1 MPSCDGSNCGACSAC
16 NCIKEY
22 VHLDKREKEAYEKKI
37 KELEKEL
44 SESRKVNEKLAKKL
58 LD

>member
-16 NCIKEY
+16 NSRTKY
-22 VHLDKREKEAYEKKI
+22 AHLDKKEKEVYEKKI

-44 SESRKVNEKLAKKL
+44 SESRKVNEELAKRL
-58 LD
+58 FG